1 MNASE
6 AVDEMEEDV
15 IEIGNVAHVFLK
27 TNIAVVDLK
36 LPLSVG
42 DRISIRGPVTDF
54 DQTVDSIQV
63 ERKNIVRAQAGK
75 SIELKLVQQAKERDV
90 VFKKL

>member
-1 MNASE
+1 
-6 AVDEMEEDV
+6 MEEDV